1 MKTKLHSAVAFTSSD
16 MDTIFELGSHMHL
29 NEPISLCPFSNDSEE
44 EFKCVVCFMLLHD
57 PIQLECCGLNVCK
70 RCMEMFANSEENTVC
85 PRCRTSL
92 FEWFEDKRIAK
103 KITNLKMHCP
113 LKCGWNGQFEDQ
125 QRHLETEC
133 DLACA
138 KCNKCREIVRL
149 KERNVHNKD
158 RCKHVLCKCCSNNFP
173 VAQFARH
180 KCSNQIVKCEF
191 RGDSTFPRWYEDI
204 HAEICKKRPVECVLF
219 HKCRQTVERQHEL
232 AHLTSCVGRH
242 KSDLFDIYNMLGLK
256 CYSSVVNI
264 KPVECGWLIGEESKT
279 IGTDDDMIM
288 FENVFVKLDVIQK
301 EKDDMLGV
309 IVSFE
314 SLNSDM
320 QTIFHLLRDY
330 TLKIVLVN
338 RLCEQESI
346 GKKMEIFTHPEK
358 GNCFK
363 CDNVVNRKHTGS
375 NHMMGTQFEINDT
388 LLFHLYFSK
397 ILLCH

>member
-173 VAQFARH
+173 SRNSQDTNVPIKSSSVNSVAIRPSRDGTRTFTPRFARNDQSNVS
-180 KCSNQIVKCEF
+180 CSTNADRRW
-191 RGDSTFPRWYEDI
+191 RGNTNWHI
-204 HAEICKKRPVECVLF
+204 
-219 HKCRQTVERQHEL
+219 
-232 AHLTSCVGRH
+232 
-242 KSDLFDIYNMLGLK
+242 
-256 CYSSVVNI
+256 
-264 KPVECGWLIGEESKT
+264 
-279 IGTDDDMIM
+279 
-288 FENVFVKLDVIQK
+288 
-301 EKDDMLGV
+301 
-309 IVSFE
+309 
-314 SLNSDM
+314 
-320 QTIFHLLRDY
+320 
-330 TLKIVLVN
+330 
-338 RLCEQESI
+338 
-346 GKKMEIFTHPEK
+346 
-358 GNCFK
+358 
-363 CDNVVNRKHTGS
+363 
-375 NHMMGTQFEINDT
+375 
-388 LLFHLYFSK
+388 
-397 ILLCH
+397 